1 MVLSDFEAFAALG
14 VAVWIFWRWCQVPES
29 SSHAAGTA
37 RESQGEGTGGT
48 STPGACR
55 PEGGE

>member
-1 MVLSDFEAFAALG
+1 MTLTLAQTVLLLFVVLG
-14 VAVWIFWRWCQVPES
+14 VVWPFCTIRKS
-29 SSHAAGTA
+29 SPSGTVG
-37 RESQGEGTGGT
+37 SQGEVTGGT